1 MKSRHPY
8 LTVIVGLALA
18 CTLQGAEN
26 RAASPRAIPPRPAA
40 PPATAS
46 IESTRPPE
54 PPEIPELA
62 AAHSAAEA
70 QAAVEA
76 GAAEFAETIRTQVE
90 QTARDAE
97 RQLRG
102 LRGGLSRLRTN
113 LGETYLQGGGPN
125 VFRSLVLPAGDEPR
139 DSVAIKEEL
148 AIMGRLIEKSLQ
160 PESER
165 KSNPFRLEF
174 GGIHLGGRNDLD
186 ALYLEGYGVV
196 FFIEVDYPL
205 AAAPVREEKPAET
218 RPAKDD
224 AWEKARREVRGE
236 PDPDEEIPGIALFTS
251 EARPF
256 DAARVD
262 ALKERMIE
270 ALQQA
275 RNLKCLR
282 GSETVT
288 LVISGAAP
296 RTGSVRRN
304 RSSVAGTGAKGTQVY
319 VVEGSP
325 GGAGE
330 GGSVMT
336 LRVGRPDL
344 EALASGTLKTE
355 DFGAKVKV
363 VNRLE
368 AAGDSGAGAKDLARP
383 PRPGR

>member
-8 LTVIVGLALA
+8 LSVLVGLALA
-18 CTLQGAEN
+18 GTLQGAEN
-26 RAASPRAIPPRPAA
+26 RATGPRQPPLPAV
-40 PPATAS
+40 PPA

-54 PPEIPELA
+54 PPEFPEL
-62 AAHSAAEA
+62 AEA
-70 QAAVEA
+70 QAAMEA
-76 GAAEFAETIRTQVE
+76 GAADFAETIRGQVE
-90 QTARDAE
+90 RTARDAE

-113 LGETYLQGGGPN
+113 LGESYLQGGGPN

-205 AAAPVREEKPAET
+205 APAPAREEKPTET

-224 AWEKARREVRGE
+224 AWEQARREVRGE
-236 PDPDEEIPGIALFTS
+236 PDPDEEIPGIAIFTS

-282 GSETVT
+282 DSETVT
-288 LVISGAAP
+288 LVISGVAP
-296 RTGSVRRN
+296 REASARRT
-304 RSSVAGTGAKGTQVY
+304 RSSVAGPGAPGTQVY
-319 VVEGSP
+319 VV
-325 GGAGE
+325 GGAVG
-330 GGSVMT
+330 GGGDVGSVMT
-336 LRVGRPDL
+336 LKVGRPDL
-344 EALASGTLKTE
+344 EALGAGRLKTD
-355 DFGAKVKV
+355 DFGSKVKV

-368 AAGDSGAGAKDLARP
+368 TAGDSDAGVKETARP
-383 PRPGR
+383 RRPGR

>member
-8 LTVIVGLALA
+8 LSVLVGLALA
-18 CTLQGAEN
+18 GTLQGAES
-26 RAASPRAIPPRPAA
+26 RATSARSTPAA
-40 PPATAS
+40 PPAPAT

-54 PPEIPELA
+54 PPELPEI
-62 AAHSAAEA
+62 AEA
-70 QAAVEA
+70 QAAMEA
-76 GAAEFAETIRTQVE
+76 GAADFAETIRSQVE

-139 DSVAIKEEL
+139 DSGAIKEEL

-174 GGIHLGGRNDLD
+174 GGIHMGGRNDLD

-205 AAAPVREEKPAET
+205 AAAPVREEKTAEA

-224 AWEKARREVRGE
+224 AWEQARREVRGE
-236 PDPDEEIPGIALFTS
+236 PDPNEELPGIALFTS

-282 GSETVT
+282 DSETVT

-296 RTGSVRRN
+296 RNGSARRT
-304 RSSVAGTGAKGTQVY
+304 RSSVAGTGTKPTQVY
-319 VVEGSP
+319 VVEGP
-325 GGAGE
+325 AGGAGE
-330 GGSVMT
+330 AGSVMT
-336 LRVGRPDL
+336 LKVGRAEL
-344 EALASGTLKTE
+344 EALASEKLKAE
-355 DFGAKVKV
+355 DFASKVRV

-368 AAGDSGAGAKDLARP
+368 TAGEPDAGARESALPR
-383 PRPGR
+383 RPGR